1 MVGRDHESKR
11 CSSPSAQHLN
21 LQNTLQAARNDRD
34 GGASRQQL
42 KEAEAEIKRLRKQVR
57 EVSAGGVGPLNGY
70 ISAPTCTAFP
80 QNTFQQHQELTEAF
94 RAQMKLIDVLKRQK
108 VHIEAAKLL
117 DFTEEQFTKA
127 LDWGT

>member
-1 MVGRDHESKR
+1 M
-11 CSSPSAQHLN
+11 
-21 LQNTLQAARNDRD
+21 NTFQAARNDRD

-57 EVSAGGVGPLNGY
+57 GASQSGEAQHPSMVLSGSHFLSN
-70 ISAPTCTAFP
+70 I
-80 QNTFQQHQELTEAF
+80 FQQHQELTEAF